1 MPTNRSIG
9 RLVSRL
15 SPHPLSSADYMQNAC
30 KQFHFVENMHR
41 PKPQPNVAA
50 DFVSETDW
58 ESGICIVVLLLL
70 FEFHLHITF
79 NFSCFPIVVV
89 AVAVCR

>member
-15 SPHPLSSADYMQNAC
+15 SPLSSADYMQNAC

-50 DFVSETDW
+50 DFDSETDW
-58 ESGICIVVLLLL
+58 ESGICIVVVRISFAHYIQFFMLLNCCCCC
-70 FEFHLHITF
+70 FSMDSIT
-79 NFSCFPIVVV
+79 
-89 AVAVCR
+89 